1 MFINSKLTSNFI
13 FTLIISM
20 SVKSFADDSC
30 HFLVVIKEGYDI
42 QPIALYKQD
51 KLYGID
57 TKDEVSGVENV
68 LELRSN
74 AIYDSSVKTFQE
86 LDADSFDIEVEL
98 HNKSSI
104 GNCSKNISIIELEAQ
119 ESSEFIDWV
128 VSQERLI
135 KYSFNEQLELVTNF
149 SLLSVTDL
157 NMDSKL
163 EFWVV
168 YSGMYGYKMY
178 ALFEEIYPNEYK
190 LVSRYCRGCN

>member
-1 MFINSKLTSNFI
+1 
-13 FTLIISM
+13 M
-20 SVKSFADDSC
+20 SVKPFADDGC

-104 GNCSKNISIIELEAQ
+104 GNCSKNISIIELEAE

-168 YSGMYGYKMY
+168 YPGMYGYKMY
-178 ALFEEIYPNEYK
+178 ALFEKVYPNEYK
-190 LVSRYCRGCN
+190 LISRYCRGCN